1 MSYLLE
7 KINVPKDLW
16 QLDKQ
21 QTEETFTTIIIY
33 YDMVHKTVV
42 LSILLVSMPLVKM
55 S

>member
-16 QLDKQ
+16 QLDEQ
-21 QTEETFTTIIIY
+21 QTEETFTIIIY